1 MSFLLYQRQRSLGVL
16 LHCGPVCCPF
26 SGVHGY
32 PAYLHL
38 ILIYSSHCDDIRAIP
53 YVWVSKSSLFIY
65 LFCMRSDD
73 SDVIFLAIIIAG
85 FKMPLKVK
93 VDVGGILAHL
103 SFSSFRRPVFCLRSY
118 LSHLPHIFSST
129 SLPNGFLVSSPI
141 TEQGYGCPLLRVVQ
155 PLSPFSCGLSAG
167 ETWSSPDN
175 VIPRD
180 ACLLVDLHM
189 VSRQPATLNWHP
201 IYKEIA
207 AN

>member
-103 SFSSFRRPVFCLRSY
+103 SFSLLLSPSRLLLAFLPKSSS
-118 LSHLPHIFSST
+118 SHLLFNFPSQWLSRFFSHHRTRVWLSSIESRPAFVAIFVWAVRGR
-129 SLPNGFLVSSPI
+129 NLV
-141 TEQGYGCPLLRVVQ
+141 L
-155 PLSPFSCGLSAG
+155 
-167 ETWSSPDN
+167 
-175 VIPRD
+175 
-180 ACLLVDLHM
+180 
-189 VSRQPATLNWHP
+189 SRQRHSPRCMLAR
-201 IYKEIA
+201 
-207 AN
+207 

>member
-1 MSFLLYQRQRSLGVL
+1 
-16 LHCGPVCCPF
+16 
-26 SGVHGY
+26 
-32 PAYLHL
+32 
-38 ILIYSSHCDDIRAIP
+38 
-53 YVWVSKSSLFIY
+53 
-65 LFCMRSDD
+65 MRSDD

-103 SFSSFRRPVFCLRSY
+103 SFSFSFRRPLSCLRSY

-129 SLPNGFLVSSPI
+129 SLPNDFLVSSPI